1 MTKKSEDLLNAPTA
15 KFKDLADKNTETEKL
30 TLGYKSIQ
38 TSLMVTMEKFHEYN
52 KNNNELSSRR
62 EAELERHRREITN
75 RKTGLKM
82 KSIKLLKESKKS
94 RKLSI

>member
-38 TSLMVTMEKFHEYN
+38 TSLMVTMEKLHEYN
-52 KNNNELSSRR
+52 K
-62 EAELERHRREITN
+62 ITMN
-75 RKTGLKM
+75 
-82 KSIKLLKESKKS
+82 
-94 RKLSI
+94 